1 MVLIGVVVIKVVMVI
16 MVIWTDPGH
25 TGQTG
30 ETSQRGQTDLTLGVD
45 FPGNLPAWEGQL
57 SQFLLCFVCTGH
69 L

>member
-25 TGQTG
+25 TGQIG

-45 FPGNLPAWEGQL
+45 FPGKLPTWEGQL